1 MAVNYKAQLDQL
13 DEQEKAALAENEQF
27 YEGQVAASDAAYEE
41 AKADVADWKTE
52 QENLQ
57 NQRTEFEL
65 DKIEQQQ
72 AQAQQDYEKEQRAA
86 YTDWQKQSA
95 QHGVAAEQMA
105 AAGMTG
111 SGYAES
117 SKVQMYTAYQ
127 QRLVA
132 AKESMDKLTIN
143 FNNAMTE
150 ARLQNNSALAQIAYD
165 AYEQETKIVMAQL
178 AAREDIY
185 TAQQK
190 DAAKIADFYGDARD
204 DITNSS
210 DYKLW
215 LAGQQNQPKQDPIY
229 NNYFNQ
235 FQSADPTKSIN
246 MDSVFELG
254 FGRITPQDLQQLMDS
269 GQVVAYEDG
278 GEIRFERAEPQQTVP
293 TTSNPDGLTVE
304 DDWSYIRR
312 MGLGPGLDSPATTQQ
327 PNKPPATAPTSVEGH
342 GKLTPAKDKNGK
354 TTNLQKAADG
364 TLWYWDSTK
373 KSYSQYQPDFETE
386 MLVDEK
392 SKNALGYN
400 NLTPDTLI
408 DLVENGFVE
417 EIYDG
422 FIVKFKLTAKGRQNK
437 RAMDRIVN
445 A

>member
-1 MAVNYKAQLDQL
+1 
-13 DEQEKAALAENEQF
+13 
-27 YEGQVAASDAAYEE
+27 
-41 AKADVADWKTE
+41 
-52 QENLQ
+52 
-57 NQRTEFEL
+57 
-65 DKIEQQQ
+65 
-72 AQAQQDYEKEQRAA
+72 
-86 YTDWQKQSA
+86 
-95 QHGVAAEQMA
+95 
-105 AAGMTG
+105 
-111 SGYAES
+111 
-117 SKVQMYTAYQ
+117 MYTAYQ

-132 AKESMDKLTIN
+132 AKESMDKLTVN

-165 AYEQETKIVMAQL
+165 AYEQETKLVMAQL

-185 TAQQK
+185 AAQQK
-190 DAAKIADFYGDARD
+190 DAAEIADFYGDARD

-210 DYKLW
+210 GYKLW
-215 LAGQQNQPKQDPIY
+215 LEGQQDQPGQSPIY

-254 FGRITPQDLQQLMDS
+254 FGRITGDELNRLVKD
-269 GQVVAYEDG
+269 GVVEAYEDG
-278 GEIRFERAEPQQTVP
+278 GEIYFRKAEQK
-293 TTSNPDGLTVE
+293 TTGDLT
-304 DDWSYIRR
+304 
-312 MGLGPGLDSPATTQQ
+312 GGQQ

-373 KSYSQYQPDFETE
+373 NSYSQYQPDFETE